1 MRFLI
6 LPLLFFSFTSFS
18 QTPALPAWEKKEI
31 RFNTTEMKV
40 KDDNTN
46 KVVFDGVK
54 SSMLQINDNEG
65 QIINAGITVRVP
77 GYFDMTGKITK
88 SEFKIDKDWKSIT
101 YTASN
106 EKKLCVVII
115 TYRTEEQKPAFITVS
130 SNDDWKGN
138 KPKKYTF
145 TLDGVK

>member
-1 MRFLI
+1 MRFLT
-6 LPLLFFSFTSFS
+6 LLCLLYAFNAAA
-18 QTPALPAWEKKEI
+18 QTPALPSWDKKEV

-40 KDDNTN
+40 KDDVTN

-65 QIINAGITVRVP
+65 QIINAGIIVKMP

-101 YTASN
+101 YTAAN

-115 TYRTEEQKPAFITVS
+115 TYRTAEEKPAFITVS
-130 SNDDWKGN
+130 SNDDWKGS

-145 TLDGVK
+145 TLDGIK